1 MVAGWGKTDKSS
13 DYNSVQLMYADI
25 TTYSVPECQA
35 KYDDFLTGRPS
46 RVDITEDMLC
56 AGNTQTDTC
65 SGDSGGPLMFVDRQ
79 YKWNV
84 AGIVSFGPSSCAN
97 GVPGV
102 YTRVDR
108 YLRWINSQI
117 HVD

>member
-1 MVAGWGKTDKSS
+1 MHINNDLV
-13 DYNSVQLMYADI
+13 
-25 TTYSVPECQA
+25 
-35 KYDDFLTGRPS
+35 
-46 RVDITEDMLC
+46 C

-102 YTRVDR
+102 YIRVNR
-108 YLRWINSQI
+108 YLSRIYKQIQVDKICIIN
-117 HVD
+117 HFEKLFH